1 MFGFYRYDCNGM
13 DGNEGCGP
21 VFGQM
26 MTNISEHKNEYEVE
40 VMIPGSAKE
49 NISITFEDAFL
60 KVTVAGAKADNAE
73 TPEET
78 EYLWKEFSKGDIER
92 SIYIGEH
99 IKKDGIRA
107 EYANGIL
114 TIHVLKEDAQNIPVQ

>member
-1 MFGFYRYDCNGM
+1 MFRLYGYDFYSMN
-13 DGNEGCGP
+13 GNEGCGP

-26 MTNISEHKNEYEVE
+26 MTNIAESKGEYEVE

-49 NISITFEDAFL
+49 NIFITFEDAFL
-60 KVTVAGAKADNAE
+60 KVKVAGAKVANTE

-78 EYLWKEFSKGDIER
+78 EYIWKEFSKGDIER

-99 IKKDGIRA
+99 INKDGIRA
-107 EYANGIL
+107 EYVNGML
-114 TIHVLKEDAQNIPVQ
+114 TIHVPKEDVQNIPVQ